1 MAAED
6 ERDRV
11 LSISIWDV
19 PLQHLFSIVTGF
31 YRKGERIGLI
41 YLALHARVALIEWWR
56 VMYSHHLVTLAEKDN
71 LQLYYEQK
79 VQLLALYKQEKY
91 GPHSPEKDS
100 ETGYFD
106 IIGADRRCT

>member
-1 MAAED
+1 MVA
-6 ERDRV
+6 
-11 LSISIWDV
+11 
-19 PLQHLFSIVTGF
+19 VT
-31 YRKGERIGLI
+31 
-41 YLALHARVALIEWWR
+41 
-56 VMYSHHLVTLAEKDN
+56 YSVSHHHLVTLVEKDN

-106 IIGADRRCT
+106 IIGADRRCI